1 MDSLV
6 SFLIVAVLG
15 LVSFFI
21 ENKKKKA
28 EEAAEE
34 ELMAVVR
41 AKAQREAEE
50 AREERER
57 REGREGRDYG
67 WRDDETEQRSD
78 NRMMTPEEGTRVSAS
93 GPESAEMTVEE
104 EKPLIGIEDV
114 RRAVVLDAV
123 MKRVEW

>member
-34 ELMAVVR
+34 ELMAAVR

-50 AREERER
+50 AREGRER

-78 NRMMTPEEGTRVSAS
+78 NRKTTEEGARVSAS
-93 GPESAEMTVEE
+93 GLESAEKTVEE